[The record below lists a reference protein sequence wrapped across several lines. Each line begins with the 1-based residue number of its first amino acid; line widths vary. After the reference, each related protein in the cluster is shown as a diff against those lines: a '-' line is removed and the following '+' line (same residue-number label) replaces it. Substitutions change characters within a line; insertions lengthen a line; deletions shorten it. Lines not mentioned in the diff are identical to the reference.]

1 MSIVRIAVSGGP
13 GAGKTTLWQAVAD
26 AHSARVIAVPEV
38 ATLLFSHVFPQ
49 VQSEPERHAVQ
60 RAIFSV
66 QHNLEQVY
74 ESRLGPGQVLWCDR
88 GAPDG
93 GGYWPEGCDHFFESM
108 QTEWRRELSRYAAV
122 LFLESAA
129 VGGMSISDGNHTRTE
144 DLATAVE
151 LDRRLQ
157 EVWSAHPNFHVIPA
171 ERDFSI
177 KISRGLALAQALLN
191 QLGCE

>member
-13 GAGKTTLWQAVAD
+13 GAGKTTLWRAVAE
-26 AHSARVIAVPEV
+26 AHSARVIAVSEV
-38 ATLLFSHVFPQ
+38 ATLMFSHVFPR
-49 VQSEPERHAVQ
+49 VQNETERRAVQ
-60 RAIFSV
+60 RAIFNV
-66 QHNLEQVY
+66 QHSLEQVY

-88 GAPDG
+88 GVPDG
-93 GGYWPEGCDHFFESM
+93 GGYWPEGHDRFFESM
-108 QTEWRRELSRYAAV
+108 QTELRAELSRYAAV

-129 VGGMSISDGNHTRTE
+129 VGGMPLSAGNATRTE

-157 EVWSAHPNFHVIPA
+157 EVWSAHPNFHVIPV

-177 KISRGLALAQALLN
+177 KIARGLALAEQLLTE
-191 QLGCE
+191 LCPG